1 MKVRLAIIGSGFGLY
16 GLLPAFQQIPE
27 CIITGIC
34 GRSSERMVDY
44 CRKTFVPH
52 IFQDWRELIEES
64 KPEAIAVAV
73 VPKYQHA
80 IIMYALRR
88 GISVF
93 AEKPISINL
102 EYAEQLLMGA
112 RKSCLPNMIDF
123 IFPEIPEWKNV
134 KDLLRNDTIGR
145 VIQVT
150 VNWSFLSYDIKNRI
164 KTWKS
169 NPEEGGGA
177 LAFYFSHVFYNLEFF
192 LGKIQMLQCHFNY
205 SPNSLG
211 QGETVISML
220 VRWEAGC
227 TGNIVLNCSSVGVNK
242 HVWEFQGQ
250 KGDLVLQN
258 NRRSTIMG
266 FEIINYNANG
276 ERIVIAPAK
285 SGDLSEEDERVC
297 LVKSLGKRFIAWHQR
312 GEPSKPDFEDGVRVQ
327 QLIEYAINSANSNRP
342 VKN

>member
-1 MKVRLAIIGSGFGLY
+1 MD
-16 GLLPAFQQIPE
+16 
-27 CIITGIC
+27 
-34 GRSSERMVDY
+34 DY
-44 CRKTFVPH
+44 CRKTSVPR
-52 IFQDWRELIEES
+52 IFQDWRELIEETT
-64 KPEAIAVAV
+64 PDAIAVSV
-73 VPKYQHA
+73 VPKYQQE

-93 AEKPISINL
+93 AEKPLSINL
-102 EYAEQLLMGA
+102 ENAEQLLMYA
-112 RKSCLPNMIDF
+112 RTSCLPNMIDF

-134 KDLLRNDTIGR
+134 KELLKNNTIGK

-192 LGKIQMLQCHFNY
+192 LGKIQTLQCDLNY

-211 QGETVISML
+211 QGETVVSVL
-220 VRWEAGC
+220 VRWESGC
-227 TGNIVLNCSSVGVNK
+227 TGNIVLNCSSVGINK
-242 HVWEFQGQ
+242 HIWEFQGQ

-258 NRRSTIMG
+258 NTRSTTMG
-266 FEIINYNANG
+266 FEIIHYNANAG
-276 ERIVIAPAK
+276 RIVIAHAK
-285 SGDLSEEDERVC
+285 SGDLSAEDERVC
-297 LVKSLGKRFIAWHQR
+297 LVKSLGERFITWHQG

-327 QLIEYAINSANSNRP
+327 QLIEYALNSANSNRP